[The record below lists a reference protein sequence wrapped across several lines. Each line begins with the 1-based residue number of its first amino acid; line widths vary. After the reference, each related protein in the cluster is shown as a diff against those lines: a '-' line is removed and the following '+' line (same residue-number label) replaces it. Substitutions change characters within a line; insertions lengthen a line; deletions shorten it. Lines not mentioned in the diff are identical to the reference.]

1 MPKIAKTVCNL
12 FLGAVAGFALSLA
25 LTAVPMA
32 GIRRIFF
39 RQTPEIIALLLIAYT
54 WAIVFAR
61 LFACDPQ
68 RRRFLLGTNQE
79 PVSPKD
85 EEGLGLIRRVLRLSG
100 RIALPAG
107 LFFFFL
113 YCASIALC
121 QRLHMLLITQ
131 SGIIPYDVVRIA
143 GIAVIVAGCGLQ
155 LKAVLSS
162 FRGTETSQGDFSP
175 SANFHLR
182 HPVLL
187 GWLLVLVGMPLA
199 FGVWMPLVGIPGI
212 YIVLRSWVCEQ
223 EEQLKELFG
232 DSYTNFQR
240 QTWRL
245 IPFTA
250 KG

>member
-1 MPKIAKTVCNL
+1 MPKIVRAVCQSL
-12 FLGAVAGFALSLA
+12 AGVVTGFVLALA

-32 GIRRIFF
+32 GIRRMFF
-39 RQTPEIIALLLIAYT
+39 TQTPEIIALLLIAYT

-79 PVSPKD
+79 LACAKD
-85 EEGLGLIRRVLRLSG
+85 EQKLGLVRRVLRLSG
-100 RIALPAG
+100 RVAVPAG

-121 QRLHMLLITQ
+121 QRLHLLLITQ

-155 LKAVLSS
+155 LKAVLTS

-187 GWLLVLVGMPLA
+187 GWLLVLVGMPLT

-212 YIVLRSWVCEQ
+212 YIVLRSWVGEQ
-223 EEQLKELFG
+223 EERLKELFG
-232 DSYTNFQR
+232 DSYANFQH